1 MSKSNNFKTKTEAF
15 IETGSCYGDGIQL
28 AIDSGF
34 KQIYSI
40 ELCPILFVACQ
51 KRFYNNRSVQVLL
64 GDSSIVLKDLLNVF
78 PDTSFT
84 FWLDGHYSGPG
95 TAKGSKDSPLM
106 EELEMILSR
115 STTTNDLIYIDDMR
129 IYKNYD
135 SEINE
140 ENITKLVKQYRPEA
154 VITYED
160 TFYGISDIMIIEY

>member
-1 MSKSNNFKTKTEAF
+1 MLNSINYFKTKTEAF
-15 IETGSCYGDGIQL
+15 IETGSYEGNGIQL
-28 AIDSGF
+28 AINSGF

-51 KRFYNNRSVQVLL
+51 KRFYNNPSVQVLL

-95 TAKGSKDSPLM
+95 TAKGSKESPLM

-115 STTTNDLIYIDDMR
+115 STTNDLIYIDDMR

-140 ENITKLVKQYRPEA
+140 ENIIKLVKQYRPEA
-154 VITYED
+154 VVTYED
-160 TFYGISDIMIIEY
+160 TRWINDIMVIEY